1 MKDPIERQEA
11 VDAVESV
18 ANHIAVKFN
27 YPKNTI
33 MFLETVNDLL
43 TAAPYIK
50 AINAL
55 SSAQPEIVRCK
66 DCKHY
71 RSYAGYIDGC
81 CHMAEWYKR
90 YQYEDDFCSRA
101 ERRTDERSD

>member
-1 MKDPIERQEA
+1 MADLIDRRA
-11 VDAVESV
+11 AIDALE
-18 ANHIAVKFN
+18 VKYMSFGI
-27 YPKNTI
+27 YREQRAASQCIDAIKN
-33 MFLETVNDLL
+33 L
-43 TAAPYIK
+43 P
-50 AINAL
+50 
-55 SSAQPEIVRCK
+55 SAQPEIVRCK

-101 ERRTDERSD
+101 ERRTDE